1 MNLSVLDW
9 TVIAAYFLFNL
20 GIGLYYAR
28 RAGGSTN
35 EFFLSGRNVPW
46 WLAGTSMV
54 ATTFAADTPLA
65 VTGFVAKNGIAGN
78 WLWWNFVMSGMLT
91 VFLYARLWRR
101 AGVMTDIEFAELR
114 YSGKPAAFL
123 RGFRA
128 LYLGLPINC
137 IILGWVNLAMVKI
150 LEITLGLS
158 KKGALLVVIGML
170 LFTAFYTAISG
181 LWGVLVTDL
190 FQFALKMSMVIV
202 LAILAVNAVGGI
214 DALKTKIGAMD
225 AASGSG
231 SRLAFFPEFDSVW
244 MPAVT
249 LFVYLA
255 VIWWST
261 WYPGA
266 EPGGGGYIAQRI
278 FSAKNERHGLLA
290 TLWFNIAHYALRPW
304 PWILT
309 ALASLILYP
318 ELVDKESGY
327 IKTLLDPNVFPSYLR
342 GFMLAAFAAAYMSTI
357 GTQLNWGASYVIND
371 FYRRF
376 VKRSETEKHYV
387 IASQVVTLLL
397 MAASL
402 IITFYM
408 DSIGGA
414 WKLLLVT
421 GAGTGTVL
429 LLRWYWWR
437 INAWSEVSA
446 MICAAV
452 VSIFLQVVLKWNS
465 DLPLDF
471 AYLMLVTVGVT
482 TVVWVVVTT
491 MTSPEPIET
500 LVAFYRRVRPEG
512 PGWTGIAARADLSAS
527 HAQGRLYLQV
537 VNWILGVALIYG
549 TLFGIGKLIFK
560 EWVAGFAFLLVAVV
574 AGILISRSLSQGE
587 MTEETVHLEHAEES
601 A

>member
-158 KKGALLVVIGML
+158 KTGAIIVVIGML
-170 LFTAFYTAISG
+170 VFTAFYTAISG

-190 FQFALKMSMVIV
+190 FQFALKMAMVIV
-202 LAILAVNAVGGI
+202 LAVLAVNAVGGI
-214 DALKTKIGAMD
+214 DSLKTKISAMD

-244 MPAVT
+244 MPAIT

-266 EPGGGGYIAQRI
+266 EPGGGGYVAQRI

-376 VKRSETEKHYV
+376 INRSETEKHYV

-397 MAASL
+397 MIASL
-402 IITFYM
+402 IVTFYM
-408 DSIGGA
+408 ESIGGA

-446 MICAAV
+446 MICAAI
-452 VSIFLQVVLKWNS
+452 VSIFLQGFLRWDS
-465 DLPLDF
+465 DRPLDF
-471 AYLMLVTVGVT
+471 AYLMLVTVGIT
-482 TVVWVVVTT
+482 TLVWVVVT
-491 MTSPEPIET
+491 MITSPEPIET

-512 PGWTGIAARADLSAS
+512 PGWTDIAARADLSAS
-527 HAQGRLYLQV
+527 HAQGRLSLQF
-537 VNWILGVALIYG
+537 VNWILGCALIYG
-549 TLFGIGKLIFK
+549 SLFGIGKLIFK
-560 EWVAGFAFLLVAVV
+560 EWLAGFAFLLVAII
-574 AGILISRSLSQGE
+574 AGILISRNLSQGE

>member
-28 RAGGSTN
+28 RAGGSTS

-65 VTGFVAKNGIAGN
+65 VTGFVARNGIAGN

-150 LEITLGLS
+150 LEITLGLD
-158 KKGALLVVIGML
+158 KKRAILVVIGML

-190 FQFALKMSMVIV
+190 FQFALKMAMVIV

-214 DALKTKIGAMD
+214 DAMKTKIAAMD

-231 SRLAFFPEFDSVW
+231 SRLAFFPEFGSVW
-244 MPAVT
+244 MPVIT

-278 FSAKNERHGLLA
+278 FSAKNEKHGLLA

-318 ELVDKESGY
+318 TLVDKESGY
-327 IKTLLDPNVFPSYLR
+327 IKTLLDPNVFPTYLR

-376 VKRSETEKHYV
+376 IERSASEKHYV
-387 IASQVVTLLL
+387 IASQIVTVLL
-397 MAASL
+397 MIASL
-402 IITFYM
+402 IVTFYM
-408 DSIGGA
+408 ESIGGA

-429 LLRWYWWR
+429 LLRWFWWR

-452 VSIFLQVVLKWNS
+452 VSIFLQAVLKWDS
-465 DLPLDF
+465 DKPLDF
-471 AYLMLVTVGVT
+471 AYLMLVTVGTT
-482 TVVWVVVTT
+482 TVVWVAVTF
-491 MTSPEPIET
+491 MTSPEPMET

-512 PGWTGIAARADLSAS
+512 PGWNGIAARAELSQA
-527 HAQGRLYLQV
+527 HAQGRLSLQFA
-537 VNWILGVALIYG
+537 NWILGCALIYG
-549 TLFGIGKLIFK
+549 SLFGIGKLIFK
-560 EWVAGFAFLLVAVV
+560 EWVTGLLFLLVAIVSG
-574 AGILISRSLSQGE
+574 ALITRNLSRGE

>member
-28 RAGGSTN
+28 RAGGSTS

-65 VTGFVAKNGIAGN
+65 VTGFVARNGIAGN

-150 LEITLGLS
+150 LEITLGLD
-158 KKGALLVVIGML
+158 KKRAILVVIGML

-190 FQFALKMSMVIV
+190 FQFALKMAMVIV

-214 DALKTKIGAMD
+214 DAMKTKIAAMD

-231 SRLAFFPEFDSVW
+231 SRLAFFPEFGSVW
-244 MPAVT
+244 MPVIT

-278 FSAKNERHGLLA
+278 FSAKNEKHGLLA

-318 ELVDKESGY
+318 TLVDKESGY
-327 IKTLLDPNVFPSYLR
+327 IKTLLDPNVFPTYLR

-376 VKRSETEKHYV
+376 IERSASEKHYV
-387 IASQVVTLLL
+387 IASQIVTVLL
-397 MAASL
+397 MIASL
-402 IITFYM
+402 IVTFYM
-408 DSIGGA
+408 ESIGGA

-429 LLRWYWWR
+429 LLRWFWWR

-452 VSIFLQVVLKWNS
+452 VSIFLQAVLKWDS
-465 DLPLDF
+465 DKPLDF
-471 AYLMLVTVGVT
+471 AYLMLVTVGTT
-482 TVVWVVVTT
+482 TVVWVAVTF
-491 MTSPEPIET
+491 MTSPEPMET

-512 PGWTGIAARADLSAS
+512 PGWNGIAARAELSQA
-527 HAQGRLYLQV
+527 HAQGRLSLQFA
-537 VNWILGVALIYG
+537 NWILGCALIYG
-549 TLFGIGKLIFK
+549 SLFGIGKLIFK
-560 EWVAGFAFLLVAVV
+560 EWVTGLLFLLVAIVSG
-574 AGILISRSLSQGE
+574 ALITRNLSRGE
-587 MTEETVHLEHAEES
+587 MTGETVHLEHAEES